1 MKKKWNLK
9 PVEVWW
15 RDSTTLKT
23 YWKDFADGIG
33 DARDANLSQRS
44 IGMLVEKSK
53 NRVIISQSISI
64 DGKNVFGQ
72 MGGFLIIPRE
82 AVIEIRRLKTK

>member
-1 MKKKWNLK
+1 MKKKWSLK

-23 YWKDFADGIG
+23 YWQDFEDGINV
-33 DARDANLSQRS
+33 ARDANLSQRS
-44 IGMLVEKSK
+44 VGMLVEKNK
-53 NRVIISQSISI
+53 DRVIISQSISI

-72 MGGFLIIPRE
+72 MGGFLVIPRE
-82 AVIEIRRLKTK
+82 AIIEIRKLKTK

>member
-23 YWKDFADGIG
+23 YWKDFADGIS
-33 DARDANLSQRS
+33 DARDVCLSQRS
-44 IGMLVEKSK
+44 VGMLVEKNK
-53 NRVIISQSISI
+53 NRVIISQSIGI
-64 DGKNVFGQ
+64 DGKNIFGQ

-82 AVIEIRRLKTK
+82 AIIEIRKLKIK